1 MQPMDTAISLLEL
14 VVYVIAV
21 LALSMAIT
29 WVVVKVSPSESA
41 KQQKKAQQTDT

>member
-14 VVYVIAV
+14 VFYVIAV

-41 KQQKKAQQTDT
+41 KQQKAQQTET